1 MSVTFTDIFCGAGG
15 SSTGLVNA
23 GMELKLAANHW
34 ERAIE
39 THSANHPGA
48 EHLCADMDHYDMR
61 RLPDTD
67 VLWAS
72 PICTEGSP
80 SGGRKRRSRKSPG
93 IPGQEG
99 IQELGYVP
107 QTGFERTRA
116 TAYDILRATE
126 VHRYKVVM
134 YENVP
139 EFATDWELYSWW
151 VQGFRVLG
159 YRHVAVSVNAAHI
172 GGAGNDPAA
181 QWRDRYFG
189 MFVAD
194 GLPLPDLAPRP
205 TAWCPVCQT
214 NVAAIQYWKDTPV
227 TRRYGNIGK
236 YRDQYDYRCPN
247 GSRCRHAVV
256 EPYVAPAASI
266 IDWDDRGVLI
276 GERAERKMRPLA
288 ATTVA
293 RIEAGLAMLGKRRM
307 VVTVNHKGH
316 DGRAFDPGTGP
327 LPTRTGKIGEAV
339 VVPCGG
345 TWNTTPY
352 LTDRPLRTQTGTE
365 CEALAIPPDAADAF
379 VVEYRNHATASP
391 VTAPIAAVTAQGNHH
406 GLVIPYRKGLTKT
419 TDEPL
424 LTMATVD
431 PAGLARPAPSVQECH
446 YRMLQPREQLLAQRF
461 PRDYIVHGNRGEQT
475 MQAGNAVPANVA
487 QWLGGKALAVL
498 A

>member
-23 GMELKLAANHW
+23 GLELKLAANHW

-39 THSANHPGA
+39 THAANHRDA

-61 RLPDTD
+61 RLPSTD

-72 PICTEGSP
+72 PICTEASP
-80 SGGRKRRSRKSPG
+80 SGGRKRRRGKGVP
-93 IPGQEG
+93 PGQDG

-107 QTGFERTRA
+107 QAGFERTRA
-116 TAYDILRATE
+116 TAYDMLRATE
-126 VHRYKVVM
+126 IHRYKIVM

-139 EFATDWELYSWW
+139 EFATDWELYAWW
-151 VQGFRVLG
+151 VHAYKFLR

-172 GGAGNDPAA
+172 GGADNTPAA

-189 MFVAD
+189 MFVAE

-205 TAWCPVCQT
+205 IAWCPVCQE
-214 NVAAIQYWKDTPV
+214 NVAAFQSWKDTPF

-247 GSRCRHAVV
+247 GAKCRHTIV

-266 IDWDDRGVLI
+266 IDWENRGVLI

-288 ATTVA
+288 PTTIA
-293 RIEAGLAMLGKRRM
+293 RIEAGLAMLGEQRM
-307 VVTVNHKGH
+307 VVTVNHEGH
-316 DGRAFDPGTGP
+316 DGRAFDPNVAP
-327 LPTRTGKIGEAV
+327 LPTRTVKIGEAV
-339 VVPCGG
+339 VVPSGG
-345 TWNTTPY
+345 SWNTVPY
-352 LTDRPLRTQTGTE
+352 LADSPFRTRMTRE
-365 CEALAIPPDAADAF
+365 CEALAFPPGAEDAF

-391 VTAPIAAVTAQGNHH
+391 VSAPLAAVTAQGNHH
-406 GLVIPYRKGLTKT
+406 GLVIPYRKGNPKT
-419 TDEPL
+419 TDELL
-424 LTMATVD
+424 LTMTTVD
-431 PAGLARPAPSVQECH
+431 PAGPARPASSVEECH

-475 MQAGNAVPANVA
+475 MQAGGAVPCNVA

-498 A
+498 S